1 MKIELLSKRRNL
13 LRQPVSPQRSGR
25 RGTLGWVLESDALT
39 SWVEIADERLRGN
52 FAVLQEAA
60 GGACVLAVIKANAY
74 GHGMEYCAPILA
86 RAGAGWLGV
95 TGVEEGRVVRRAL
108 LSAGIADENQPSIL
122 VMCGLSEEDAEAVV
136 SENLTPVV
144 WTVEQVGWLQ
154 VAAKHLGTSVRVHLE
169 IESGMNRQ
177 GVRAGAELA
186 AVVTAIGA
194 AGEVILDGVMTHF
207 ASAEVAGSEQTAAQ
221 RREFEAALRE
231 VRAADGW
238 PQWISVGNTSGVDLA
253 EGSDDL
259 TVWNA
264 RIADEMGARAMT
276 RSGLGLYGHS
286 LEIEGNTAAGSRL
299 AGRLQPVMT
308 WKAKVI
314 GVEDVPSGA
323 AMGYNGIYVAPQPM
337 RLALVAAGYADGLR
351 RELSSSNERA
361 GGWVMVRDQRAP
373 IVGRVSMNLTT
384 VDVSG
389 IAEVRVGDEAVLLG
403 EGVSAEDHA
412 RICGTISYEI
422 LCGVRAAVRSV
433 STL

>member
-1 MKIELLSKRRNL
+1 
-13 LRQPVSPQRSGR
+13 
-25 RGTLGWVLESDALT
+25 LESEVLT

-74 GHGMEYCAPILA
+74 GHGLEHCARIL
-86 RAGAGWLGV
+86 AGAGAEWLGV
-95 TGVEEGRVVRRAL
+95 TGVEEGRAVRRVL
-108 LSAGIADENQPSIL
+108 LSSGIAGERQPRIL

-154 VAAKHLGTSVRVHLE
+154 EAAKRLGTSVRVHLE
-169 IESGMNRQ
+169 IDSGMTRQ
-177 GVRAGAELA
+177 GVRSGADLA
-186 AVVTAIGA
+186 TVVSAIA
-194 AGEVILDGVMTHF
+194 AADGVLLDGVMTHF
-207 ASAEVAGSEQTAAQ
+207 ASAEVAGSGQTVAQ
-221 RREFEAALRE
+221 RREFEVALRQ
-231 VRAADGW
+231 VLAAGGR

-259 TVWNA
+259 MVWDA
-264 RIADEMGARAMT
+264 RLAEEMGARALT
-276 RSGLGLYGHS
+276 RSGLGLYGYS
-286 LEIEGNTAAGSRL
+286 LEIEGDTAAKSRL

-314 GVEDVPSGA
+314 GVEDVPAGA
-323 AMGYNGIYVAPQPM
+323 AVGYNGIYVGQQPM

-361 GGWVMVRDQRAP
+361 GGWVMVRGQRAA

-389 IAEVRVGDEAVLLG
+389 IAGVRVGDEAVLLG

-412 RICGTISYEI
+412 QICETISYEI

-433 STL
+433 STP

>member
-1 MKIELLSKRRNL
+1 
-13 LRQPVSPQRSGR
+13 
-25 RGTLGWVLESDALT
+25 LESDVLT
-39 SWVEIADERLRGN
+39 SWVEIAEDRLRGN
-52 FAVLQEAA
+52 FVVLQEAA

-74 GHGMEYCAPILA
+74 GHGLEHCAQIL
-86 RAGAGWLGV
+86 AGAGAEWLGV
-95 TGVEEGRVVRRAL
+95 TGVEEGRAVRRAL
-108 LSAGIADENQPSIL
+108 LSGGVAGENQPRIL

-144 WTVEQVGWLQ
+144 WTVEQLGWLQ
-154 VAAKHLGTSVRVHLE
+154 VAAKRLGTSVRVHLE
-169 IESGMNRQ
+169 IDSGMTRQ

-186 AVVTAIGA
+186 AVVSAIEA
-194 AGEVILDGVMTHF
+194 ADEVLLDGVMTHF
-207 ASAEVAGSEQTAAQ
+207 ASAEVAGSEQTVAQ
-221 RREFEAALRE
+221 RREFEAALRQ
-231 VRAADGW
+231 VRAAGGQ

-259 TVWNA
+259 MVWDVRLA
-264 RIADEMGARAMT
+264 QEMGTRALT
-276 RSGLGLYGHS
+276 RSGLGLYGYS
-286 LEIEGNTAAGSRL
+286 LAIEGNTAARSRL

-314 GVEDVPSGA
+314 GVEDIPPGA
-323 AMGYNGIYVAPQPM
+323 AVGYNGIYVAQQPM
-337 RLALVAAGYADGLR
+337 RLALVAAGYADGMR

-361 GGWVMVRDQRAP
+361 GGWVMVRGQRAA

-389 IAEVRVGDEAVLLG
+389 IAGVQVGDDAVLLG

-412 RICGTISYEI
+412 RICGTIPYEI

-433 STL
+433 FTP